1 MSAEQLRCRSFQ
13 HQAVGSTA
21 RRVVPVRYN
30 AGIAFYPADRFCY
43 NVLNGVF
50 VLVDS
55 RKILPVRVPIFQ
67 LAYWV
72 LPGGPLFQV
81 EPSRRHARDDHRIE
95 IQNKQKQNK
104 KKKFC
109 HENKARQ
116 AGGYRPLPPQVRN
129 PFGFRQC
136 VGVVNNKYG
145 FVVDTEMSLVQK
157 GPQQKIEMTA
167 MILYA
172 RIRLLHQ
179 PTSWLPMPNA
189 GPRLIRPAQAK
200 RKVRFS

>member
-1 MSAEQLRCRSFQ
+1 M
-13 HQAVGSTA
+13 
-21 RRVVPVRYN
+21 Y
-30 AGIAFYPADRFCY
+30 
-43 NVLNGVF
+43 
-50 VLVDS
+50 
-55 RKILPVRVPIFQ
+55 
-67 LAYWV
+67 
-72 LPGGPLFQV
+72 
-81 EPSRRHARDDHRIE
+81 
-95 IQNKQKQNK
+95 
-104 KKKFC
+104 C
-109 HENKARQ
+109 HEKKARQ
-116 AGGYRPLPPQVRN
+116 AGVYRPLPPQVRN

-179 PTSWLPMPNA
+179 HTSWLPMPNA

-200 RKVRFS
+200 RKVRYTRSKNNKKRAFQQAPSGEPVVVIAECLDAVFPSHVGLRPARLWLSFFFFFLFCWFLCLVLFFVLWFGLCGFG